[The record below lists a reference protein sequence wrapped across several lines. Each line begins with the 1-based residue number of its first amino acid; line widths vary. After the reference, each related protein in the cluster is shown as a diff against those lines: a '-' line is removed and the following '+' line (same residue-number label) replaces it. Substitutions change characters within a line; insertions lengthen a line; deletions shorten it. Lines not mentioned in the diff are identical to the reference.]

1 VSRIK
6 LTRDSS
12 TSNAG
17 SNQISPVLQT
27 LQRSHSGSSGLLD
40 RRAVWP
46 NGITLNSRLHCRCGH
61 ELAGLW
67 HHRLGPIIRRMAA
80 IEVRELCREYKVFR
94 KREGLL
100 ASLRGLF
107 HREYT
112 TVIAVRNVSFTIEE
126 GEMVAFLGPN
136 GAGKTTTLK
145 LLSGLVVPS
154 SGTATVLGHVPWK
167 REDAYR
173 RRFSLV
179 TGQKEQLWWD
189 LPAQESFR
197 LHKEIYRISADDYQ
211 RRLDELTDL
220 LEVRRLMAQPV
231 RELSLG
237 ERMRMELIAALLHRP
252 DVLFLDEPTIGLD
265 VVSQRRVQAFLRHYQ
280 REQRITVILTS
291 HYMKDVEALCER
303 AIVINKGVVIH
314 DGALAAITDRFSRH
328 KIIELQFSGNGCPN
342 GLERFGRILESR
354 PPRVRIQVEKHRV
367 SESLAAILSQ
377 QSVDDISVVER
388 PLEDVIAELF
398 STDDATRVDDSR
410 TNV

>member
-1 VSRIK
+1 M
-6 LTRDSS
+6 T
-12 TSNAG
+12 
-17 SNQISPVLQT
+17 
-27 LQRSHSGSSGLLD
+27 
-40 RRAVWP
+40 
-46 NGITLNSRLHCRCGH
+46 
-61 ELAGLW
+61 
-67 HHRLGPIIRRMAA
+67 A
-80 IEVRELCREYKVFR
+80 IEVQDLCRQYSVYR
-94 KREGLL
+94 KQEGVL
-100 ASLRGLF
+100 ASVRGLF
-107 HREYT
+107 HREYET
-112 TVIAVRNVSFTIEE
+112 ISAVRNVSFRIDT

-145 LLSGLVVPS
+145 LLSGLVVPT

-197 LHKEIYRISADDYQ
+197 LHREIYRIPSLDYQ

-220 LEVRRLMAQPV
+220 LEVRRLMSRPV

-265 VVSQRRVQAFLRHYQ
+265 VVSQRRVQDFLRHYQ
-280 REQRITVILTS
+280 REQKITVILTS

-303 AIVINKGVVIH
+303 AIVINKGIVIH
-314 DGALAAITDRFSRH
+314 DGPLAAIIDRFSRH
-328 KIIELQFSGNGCPN
+328 KIIELQFSGNLVPPELSRYGQ
-342 GLERFGRILESR
+342 ILETR
-354 PPRVRIQVEKHRV
+354 FPRVRLQVEKQKV
-367 SESLAAILSQ
+367 SECLASILAAHA
-377 QSVDDISVVER
+377 VDDISVMER

-398 STDDATRVDDSR
+398 SVGGEVPAVS
-410 TNV
+410 VGALS

>member
-1 VSRIK
+1 
-6 LTRDSS
+6 
-12 TSNAG
+12 
-17 SNQISPVLQT
+17 
-27 LQRSHSGSSGLLD
+27 
-40 RRAVWP
+40 
-46 NGITLNSRLHCRCGH
+46 
-61 ELAGLW
+61 
-67 HHRLGPIIRRMAA
+67 MAA
-80 IEVRELCREYKVFR
+80 IEVRDLCREYRVFR
-94 KREGLL
+94 KREGIL
-100 ASLRGLF
+100 ASVRGLF
-107 HREYT
+107 HREHT
-112 TVIAVRNVSFTIEE
+112 LVRAVRNVSFTIDE

-145 LLSGLVVPS
+145 LLSGLVVPT
-154 SGTATVLGHVPWK
+154 SGSATVLGYVPWK

-197 LHKEIYRISADDYQ
+197 LHKEIYRISSDDYD
-211 RRLDELTDL
+211 RRLNELADL
-220 LEVRRLMAQPV
+220 LDVQRLMSQPV

-265 VVSQRRVQAFLRHYQ
+265 VVSQRRVQEFLRQYQ

-314 DGALAAITDRFSRH
+314 DGPLAGIIDRFSRH
-328 KIIELQFSGNGCPN
+328 KIVELQFSDGRCPE
-342 GLERFGRILESR
+342 GLDRFGRIVESR

-367 SESLAAILSQ
+367 SESLSAILSQ
-377 QSVDDISVVER
+377 HSVDDISVVER
-388 PLEDVIAELF
+388 PLEYVIAELF
-398 STDDATRVDDSR
+398 VSDDATRNEAS
-410 TNV
+410 